1 MTVRTLVADD
11 EPIARKR
18 LVRLLEN
25 EPEAELVA
33 ACGSG
38 LEAVEGIRA
47 HAPQLLFLDVQM
59 PGLDGFGVLET
70 LGPSTPPAVV
80 FVTAFDAYAIQAF
93 DANALDY
100 LLKPFDAERFHRA
113 FARARDRLHQP
124 APGPDSAQ
132 ITALLAGLQRPRQSA
147 ERLAVR
153 AEGRVYFVR
162 VADIDWIETASNYV
176 RLHIGKVIHLL
187 REPLSTLETRLD
199 SGQFLRIHRT
209 TVVNVERLR
218 ELQPW
223 FSGEFIAILH
233 DGTRLK
239 VSRGYRDR
247 VARWLGQT
255 L

>member
-1 MTVRTLVADD
+1 MAS
-11 EPIARKR
+11 A
-18 LVRLLEN
+18 
-25 EPEAELVA
+25 
-33 ACGSG
+33 
-38 LEAVEGIRA
+38 
-47 HAPQLLFLDVQM
+47 
-59 PGLDGFGVLET
+59 
-70 LGPSTPPAVV
+70 PPAVV

-113 FARARDRLHQP
+113 FARARDRVHN
-124 APGPDSAQ
+124 ATIGPDS
-132 ITALLAGLQRPRQSA
+132 TALSALIAGLSRPRQSA
-147 ERLAVR
+147 ERLAIR
-153 AEGRVYFVR
+153 ADGRVYFVR

-176 RLHIGKVIHLL
+176 RLHTGKTSHLL
-187 REPLSTLETRLD
+187 REPLSTLETRLATE
-199 SGQFLRIHRT
+199 QFLRIHRT

>member
-1 MTVRTLVADD
+1 VKLRALIADD
-11 EPIARKR
+11 EPLARRR
-18 LVRLLEN
+18 LERLLEQ

-38 LEAVEGIRA
+38 PDAVEAVKL
-47 HAPQLLFLDVQM
+47 HAPDLLFLDVQM
-59 PGLDGFGVLET
+59 PDLDGFGVLEA
-70 LGPSTPPAVV
+70 LGNDIPPAVI

-93 DANALDY
+93 EANALDY
-100 LLKPFDAERFHRA
+100 LLKPFDADRFHRA
-113 FARARDRLHQP
+113 FQRAEERIRR
-124 APGPDSAQ
+124 PGPEAAPAQ
-132 ITALLAGLQRPRQSA
+132 LAQLLESLTRQRTTA
-147 ERLAVR
+147 ERLAIR

-176 RLHIGKVIHLL
+176 RLHSGKTSHLL
-187 REPLSTLETRLD
+187 RESLSSLETRLD
-199 SGQFLRIHRT
+199 PERFLRIHRT
-209 TVVNVERLR
+209 TIVNVERLR

-223 FSGEFIAILH
+223 FSGEFIAILQ

-247 VARWLGQT
+247 VARWLGQA

>member
-1 MTVRTLVADD
+1 MSVRTLVADD
-11 EPIARKR
+11 EPLARKR

-33 ACGSG
+33 ACGTG
-38 LEAVEGIRA
+38 LEAVEAVRT
-47 HAPQLLFLDVQM
+47 HSPQLLFLDVQM
-59 PGLDGFGVLET
+59 PGLDGFGVLES
-70 LGPSTPPAVV
+70 LGAAIPPAVV

-93 DANALDY
+93 EANALDY
-100 LLKPFDAERFHRA
+100 LLKPFDADRFHRA
-113 FARARDRLHQP
+113 FVRARDRVRLP
-124 APGPDSAQ
+124 APGPDPEQ
-132 ITALLAGLQRPRQSA
+132 LGALLATLTRQRPST
-147 ERLAVR
+147 ERLAIR
-153 AEGRVYFVR
+153 ADGRVYFVR
-162 VADIDWIETASNYV
+162 VAEIDWIESASNYV
-176 RLHIGKVIHLL
+176 RLHTGKTSHLL
-187 REPLSTLETRLD
+187 REPLSSLEARLD
-199 SGQFLRIHRT
+199 AGQFLRIHRT

>member
-1 MTVRTLVADD
+1 MSVRTLVADD

-25 EPEAELVA
+25 EPEATLVA
-33 ACGSG
+33 ACGTG
-38 LEAVEGIRA
+38 LEAVEAIRA
-47 HAPQLLFLDVQM
+47 HMPQLLFLDVQM
-59 PGLDGFGVLET
+59 PGLDGFGVLES

-124 APGPDSAQ
+124 PSGPDSAQ
-132 ITALLAGLQRPRQSA
+132 ISALLAGLARPRQSA

-153 AEGRVYFVR
+153 NEGRVYFVR

-176 RLHIGKVIHLL
+176 RLHTGKTTHLL

-199 SGQFLRIHRT
+199 TGQFLRIHRT
-209 TVVNVERLR
+209 TVVNVDRLR

>member
-11 EPIARKR
+11 EPLARRR
-18 LVRLLEN
+18 LVRLLER
-25 EPEAELVA
+25 ESDAELVA
-33 ACGSG
+33 ACGTG
-38 LEAVEGIRA
+38 LDAVEAVKRYT
-47 HAPQLLFLDVQM
+47 PDLLFLDVQM
-59 PGLDGFGVLET
+59 PGMDGFGVLEA
-70 LGPSTPPAVV
+70 LGPDIPPAVV

-100 LLKPFDAERFHRA
+100 LLKPFDADRFHRT
-113 FARARDRLHQP
+113 FQRAQDRLRR
-124 APGPDSAQ
+124 PDSGGAPAQ
-132 ITALLAGLQRPRQSA
+132 LTALLESLTRQRNTA
-147 ERLAVR
+147 ERLAIR
-153 AEGRVYFVR
+153 TDGRVYFVR

-176 RLHIGKVIHLL
+176 RLHSGKASHLL
-187 REPLSTLETRLD
+187 RESMSSLETRLD
-199 SGQFLRIHRT
+199 PERFLRIHRT

-223 FSGEFIAILH
+223 FSGEFIAILQ